1 MNRSPQSRRFW
12 RIFGPILGYWGI
24 QIITQFVIVIMIIVL
39 NAAEVARVIATVSE
53 ENAVEKI
60 AELTMDMT
68 QILMENQSLAA
79 AFTALCILPFAAFF
93 FTKDRKAEK
102 KAQLPIQKQ
111 APSVQYIWIL
121 LFGAAF
127 CLGLNVIIAMS
138 GLAARDVSY
147 ITNSAVLYSE
157 GIIVMLICQGIIVPV
172 SEELMFRGVLFKRC
186 REQMSFWN
194 AAFSVSLLFA
204 LIHGT
209 LTQLFYTLALGLFL
223 AYFYE
228 KFGSLKAPVLLH
240 IMANV
245 VSVVLTKTRLL
256 MWICS
261 DFMRM
266 AVCIVGCAFA
276 GAVAFV
282 RIQKIERKTEIQ
294 VEV

>member
-1 MNRSPQSRRFW
+1 MNRSPQSGRFW

-24 QIITQFVIVIMIIVL
+24 QIVTQFIIVIMIIIL
-39 NAAEVARVIATVSE
+39 NAAEVVRMIAAVSE
-53 ENAVEKI
+53 ENVAEKI
-60 AELTMDMT
+60 AELSVYMSR
-68 QILMENQSLAA
+68 ILLEHQSLAA
-79 AFTALCILPFAAFF
+79 AFVALCILPFAAFF
-93 FTKDRKAEK
+93 FAKDRKAEQM
-102 KAQLPIQKQ
+102 AQLPVQEK
-111 APSVQYIWIL
+111 APSIQYTWIA
-121 LFGAAF
+121 LFGVVF
-127 CLGLNVIIAMS
+127 CLGLNVVIAMS

-147 ITNSAVLYSE
+147 ITNSSVLYSE

-172 SEELMFRGVLFKRC
+172 SEEMMFRGVLFKRC

-204 LIHGT
+204 FIHGT
-209 LTQLFYTLALGLFL
+209 LTQLFYTLVLGVFL

-240 IMANV
+240 IMVNV
-245 VSVVLTKTRLL
+245 ISVVLTKTGML

-266 AVCIVGCAFA
+266 AVCVIGCAFV

-282 RIQKIERKTEIQ
+282 RIQKIERKIFEFS
-294 VEV
+294 EK